1 MKKLVE
7 SYILKFADIF
17 LVRLAKLGR
26 YVSARAFGG
35 DVQRE
40 CYSRAIS
47 ESADYAD
54 QNMKSAIMFNTRE
67 QLWDF
72 AIQKIKFSGLVGEFG
87 VFEGYSIN
95 YFAKKLPQDI
105 YGFDSFEGLQ
115 EDWAGWVLPKGTFD
129 LGGKLPKV
137 KKNVHLIKG
146 WFDKTLPVFL
156 QSHPEKFSF
165 IHIDCDTYEATKA
178 ALFYLNPRI
187 VEGTV
192 IIFDEY
198 FSYRGWQ
205 LGEYKAWKEFVAD
218 NSLVY
223 GYLGF
228 SSDQVAVIVTSR
240 SI

>member
-1 MKKLVE
+1 MSKLIQ
-7 SYILKFADIF
+7 SFIQNFADIF

-47 ESADYAD
+47 ESADYAE

-72 AIQKIKFSGLVGEFG
+72 SIRKIKFNGLVGEFG

-95 YFAKKLPQDI
+95 NFARKLPQKI

-115 EDWAGWVLPKGTFD
+115 EDWAGWVLTKGSFD
-129 LGGKLPKV
+129 LGGVTPKV
-137 KKNVHLIKG
+137 RKNVQLIKG
-146 WFDKTLPVFL
+146 WFDKTLPDFL
-156 QSHPEKFSF
+156 QLHTENFSL
-165 IHIDCDTYEATKA
+165 IHIDCDTYEATKS
-178 ALFYLNPRI
+178 ALYYLNPRI
-187 VEGTV
+187 IEGTV

-205 LGEYKAWKEFVAD
+205 LGEHKAWKEFVTENTLKYD
-218 NSLVY
+218 Y
-223 GYLGF
+223 IGF
-228 SSDQVAVIVTSR
+228 SSDQVAIIVTSKN
-240 SI
+240 I